1 MDVAGQHGLG
11 GEQQL
16 GEVFPFAD
24 EAHGAG
30 LQASRGELRRILP
43 GQDQDLGVQ
52 LQGLQA
58 GYHFETV
65 DLGDADV
72 QDGQVGRLLAGYL
85 QGFGTVVGLADDGE
99 TVALEQQ
106 AHGQADSGMII
117 DDQHLTHA
125 NLL

>member
-1 MDVAGQHGLG
+1 M
-11 GEQQL
+11 
-16 GEVFPFAD
+16 
-24 EAHGAG
+24 
-30 LQASRGELRRILP
+30 SRMARSGDFLR
-43 GQDQDLGVQ
+43 
-52 LQGLQA
+52 A
-58 GYHFETV
+58 
-65 DLGDADV
+65 
-72 QDGQVGRLLAGYL
+72 YL